1 MLTVA
6 TLLFFFSNT
15 MNCSAES
22 MPPVGRSLL
31 DQVQQQVC
39 QQLAPRYDTV
49 SLKLI
54 GQGSMTDE
62 QMTNLV
68 DVSRIELGA
77 MRNGRLPVSVS
88 WPTASGERRTN
99 AIWFRVTATVST
111 WRARRDL
118 RAEHVIT
125 PSDIEQVK
133 IDVAAESPANP
144 SPASTP
150 VGKAILRSVRKNQV
164 LAGDVLSEP
173 ALVKRNDR
181 VVVKLSQAG
190 LEVIARG
197 TALTTGWRKD
207 DVVQIQIAGAEATVT
222 GKVANEGEVYVEM

>member
-6 TLLFFFSNT
+6 TLLFFSSNT
-15 MNCSAES
+15 MSCSAES
-22 MPPVGRSLL
+22 MPLVGRSLIE
-31 DQVQQQVC
+31 QVQQQVC
-39 QQLAPRYDTV
+39 QQLATKYDTV

-54 GQGSMTDE
+54 SQGSMTDE
-62 QMTNLV
+62 QMASRV
-68 DVSRIELGA
+68 DVKGIELGA

-99 AIWFRVTATVST
+99 AIWFRVTATVSA
-111 WRARRDL
+111 WRVRRDL

-125 PSDIEQVK
+125 PADIEHVK
-133 IDVAAESPANP
+133 VDVAGESSANP
-144 SPASTP
+144 SPTATP
-150 VGKAILRSVRKNQV
+150 VGKAIRRSVRKNQV
-164 LAGDVLSEP
+164 LASDVLSEP

-181 VVVKLSQAG
+181 VRVKLNQAG

-222 GKVANEGEVYVEM
+222 GKVANEGEVYVEI